1 MLLHPSGALVRQCLP
16 RKPRRA
22 IAVLHPLQCALHI
35 TCTPSQF
42 VHVIKVPP
50 SYTNSPPLTP
60 TCKPATAAY
69 NLTTTPHHHHLSPDS
84 YTHPSPLTRLNPTH
98 GKPRYP
104 APECRVRCIPEG
116 INATVPHTA
125 VRLANGQIL
134 KLPLFTVTLHV
145 SIQQMTQ
152 HAADSALNTPDDIP
166 VNAYECRCRRWM
178 YWLYALNATHS

>member
-1 MLLHPSGALVRQCLP
+1 MRPLPLCATVPALDRLTTAACHRAPGASLLVCCHIGRPTGRFACAHRMLLHPSGALVRQCLP

-42 VHVIKVPP
+42 VNVIKVSP

-116 INATVPHTA
+116 INATVPHT
-125 VRLANGQIL
+125 R
-134 KLPLFTVTLHV
+134 P
-145 SIQQMTQ
+145 
-152 HAADSALNTPDDIP
+152 SASLM
-166 VNAYECRCRRWM
+166 VKF
-178 YWLYALNATHS
+178 